1 MTGREAAKQMIRP
14 YVLRGDPL
22 QWLIDGQMGS
32 YRREWSAQIGNYL
45 CPEITFDDL
54 RANNAR
60 EVRSRCRKLTARQI
74 AGKPAG
80 GEWEVFSLPALYE
93 EIRAEAS
100 GAYVQGSLL

>member
-32 YRREWSAQIGNYL
+32 YCREYSAQIGNYL
-45 CPEITFDDL
+45 CPP
-54 RANNAR
+54 
-60 EVRSRCRKLTARQI
+60 EVLEDRSIRCRKLTARQI
-74 AGKPAG
+74 AGKLAG
-80 GEWEVFSLPALYE
+80 GEWEVFSLPALYD